1 MGKLKRFSRSKWF
14 WIILIIIA
22 ILSVTIAYHTS
33 WKALPEGV
41 SYEGEIHQADD
52 IEFFRDLTYKN
63 EAGETAHDL
72 QIFEEINRT
81 IGEAE
86 EFIVAD
92 MFLFNGYTNG
102 ERDFPPISSNLVD
115 AILERKEEV
124 PDLKVVF
131 ITDQINTVYGS
142 YESETIRRL
151 EDGGVDVVL
160 TNLNKLRDS
169 NPLYSSVWR
178 LLFSWMGTGDKGWI
192 SNPLAKEA
200 PDVTLRSYMKLL
212 NIKANHR
219 KLLVTE
225 NSAIVSTANPHDASG
240 YHENVAFKMDG
251 PIIKDIL
258 EAEEAV
264 VNYSGGEAD
273 FPDYENKT
281 WEEQEGTLSTQFV
294 TEGKIYQAIL
304 EELSQA
310 GEGDNVWLGMYYLG
324 DKKIMSSLDDA
335 ANRGA
340 TVNIVMDPNKK
351 SFGHE
356 KTGIPNLP
364 VAAELKRLGNENI
377 QMRWYDV
384 QMEQYHTKML
394 YVDKAD
400 EDVIIAGSG
409 NYTRRN
415 LSNLNLEADVVIKGN
430 GDEEVFTE
438 VDDYFK
444 RIWNNEDGVY
454 TADYDEYQ
462 DNLTFIRYATYYLQ
476 KWTWFTS
483 Y

>member
-1 MGKLKRFSRSKWF
+1 
-14 WIILIIIA
+14 
-22 ILSVTIAYHTS
+22 
-33 WKALPEGV
+33 
-41 SYEGEIHQADD
+41 
-52 IEFFRDLTYKN
+52 
-63 EAGETAHDL
+63 
-72 QIFEEINRT
+72 
-81 IGEAE
+81 
-86 EFIVAD
+86 
-92 MFLFNGYTNG
+92 
-102 ERDFPPISSNLVD
+102 LVD
-115 AILERKEEV
+115 AILKRKEEV

-169 NPLYSSVWR
+169 NPIYSSVWR
-178 LLFSWMGTGDKGWI
+178 LLFSWMGTGENGWI
-192 SNPLAKEA
+192 SNPMAKEA

-219 KLLVTE
+219 KVLVTE
-225 NSAIVSTANPHDASG
+225 KSAIVSTANPHDASG
-240 YHENVAFKMDG
+240 YHENVAFKMTG

-264 VNYSGGEAD
+264 VNYSGEAD
-273 FPDYENKT
+273 FPDYEDRT
-281 WEEQEGTLSTQFV
+281 WEEQEGPLTTQFV
-294 TEGKIYQAIL
+294 TEGKIYRSIL
-304 EELSQA
+304 DELSAA
-310 GEGDNVWLGMYYLG
+310 GEGDTVWLGMYYLA
-324 DKKIMSSLDDA
+324 DKKITSSLDDA

-377 QMRWYDV
+377 HLRWYDV
-384 QMEQYHTKML
+384 NIEQYHTKML
-394 YVDKAD
+394 YIDHPQ
-400 EDVIIAGSG
+400 EDVIIAGSA

-430 GDEEVFTE
+430 GEEQVFTE
-438 VDDYFK
+438 VNDYFN
-444 RIWNNEDGVY
+444 RIWSNEEGHY
-454 TADYDEYQ
+454 TADYKEYQ
-462 DNLTFIRYATYYLQ
+462 DKLTFIRYATYYLQ
-476 KWTWFTS
+476 KWTWFTT